1 MKIVV
6 KKVLAIAFAAVICVA
21 SVPAISFTV
30 CANESKD
37 IQVYSSVVW
46 PEYACEDYYTVTVDS
61 VGRKAT
67 LEYTFV
73 TEPNVSYSANINF
86 RGFLKLKTQM
96 GSNSNTNTKSAVIRN
111 DCLDSKKGKVTV
123 EYDFSEKAVKEYE
136 NIVMPDA
143 SEKAEITYDLY
154 ISNASNELGD
164 RGVLFSIKNGKLILE
179 PKHSHEDKLLT
190 QLKEKYN
197 AKDFESITSE
207 EYSLYNKNG
216 FIDILKKK
224 VKEITKGCNSD
235 VEKYFAIHD
244 WICNNISYDW
254 MAFDIIKGKLC
265 PPNSNEL
272 ISIATN
278 PEKVYKYK
286 RAICEG
292 YSRFG
297 SLMLRAAGIPAMY
310 ISGIAYSHG
319 GDEGLENTYYTDD
332 DSRIHSNEKAHAWNA
347 LYVGGK
353 WMLTDF
359 TWDSDGEYHGDNSP
373 ENVNSRMRYRRWGNR
388 SCGDFGSEHISFFGP
403 NGRLDY
409 TKNDPFKDNKDDKKE
424 NTLDAVKINKV
435 TSLKNGISLSWK
447 KRADITGYEI
457 QCSKN
462 KKFTSIDRVMKVPVS
477 KTTAKITKLKKKTIY
492 YVRIHVYKKYG
503 NQELSGAWS
512 SVKKVKTN

>member
-1 MKIVV
+1 MSST
-6 KKVLAIAFAAVICVA
+6 A
-21 SVPAISFTV
+21 SASDTD
-30 CANESKD
+30 N
-37 IQVYSSVVW
+37 IQVYSSILY
-46 PEYACEDYYTVTVDS
+46 PQYATEDYYTITIDR

-67 LEYTFV
+67 LEYTFLSK
-73 TEPNVSYSANINF
+73 TEEMKFISLHLYANVVVRTNI
-86 RGFLKLKTQM
+86 
-96 GSNSNTNTKSAVIRN
+96 
-111 DCLDSKKGKVTV
+111 DGKVYTNSKGVTICNNSFNNKDSQKTV
-123 EYDFSEKAVKEYE
+123 TIVYDFSEKAIKEYE
-136 NIVMPDA
+136 AAAIPNGNGAAATV
-143 SEKAEITYDLY
+143 ETYTLTDL
-154 ISNASNELGD
+154 SSSPKVGGE
-164 RGVLFSIKNGKLILE
+164 FCIKDGKLSFT
-179 PKHSHEDKLLT
+179 PNHSHEEKLITHLKKDYKPTDYKTFT
-190 QLKEKYN
+190 QNDY
-197 AKDFESITSE
+197 AA
-207 EYSLYNKNG
+207 YNKTG
-216 FIDILKKK
+216 FLNTLQDK
-224 VKEITKGCNSD
+224 VKEITAGCNSD

-265 PPNSNEL
+265 PSNSDEL

-319 GDEGLENTYYTDD
+319 GDECLENTYYTDD